1 MTYLQ
6 LVNKVLTRLRED
18 TVSTVSQ
25 NTYSALVGE
34 FVNDAKRL
42 VEDAWDWSALRTT
55 LTVTTSP
62 DIFNYVLTG
71 SGNRIELL
79 DVVNDTSNG
88 FMTYKDQHWFNNT
101 FLNNEPVKSSPTY
114 FTFNGVDTN
123 GDTAVD
129 IYPIPNGVY
138 TLRFNS
144 ILRTPE
150 MSEDTD
156 QVTIPTLPIIH
167 LAVALA
173 VAERGES
180 GGQSAAELLNV
191 ANKILSDSIALDAG
205 KHPEELVYRAV

>member
-18 TVSTVSQ
+18 TVSTVGQ

-167 LAVALA
+167 LGVALA

-180 GGQSAAELLNV
+180 GGQSAAELLNI
-191 ANKILSDSIALDAG
+191 ANKMLSDAIALDAY

>member
-6 LVNKVLTRLRED
+6 IVNKVLTRLRED

-42 VEDAWDWSALRTT
+42 VEDSWDWSALRTT
-55 LTVTTSP
+55 LTVTTTA

-101 FLNNEPVKSSPTY
+101 FLNNEPVKASPTY

-167 LAVALA
+167 MAVALA

-180 GGQSAAELLNV
+180 GGQSAAELLLISD
-191 ANKILSDSIALDAG
+191 KILSDAIALDAG